1 MGSTAVRP
9 TDQATVRAWT
19 RHLGRACDPSTLLRD
34 LAAGSLPA
42 AAQAAAAR
50 AGDRTAV
57 EVDGDALTHERLDA
71 DAGRAAA
78 RLRGRGVGRGDAVVL
93 VAGTSLAFVVAYLAV
108 LRLGATV
115 VPLDP
120 AQPVAARDRIAGLAG
135 ARLVLDETALGDL
148 LVEAGDEPDPVPV
161 GDEPQPGDVAV
172 LAFTSGTTGAPKG
185 VPITHANLLAS
196 ARAAMAAWRWADD
209 DVLVHALPLF
219 HQHGL
224 GGLHMTLIA
233 GTTARIASRFDPDRL
248 LATDGTVLFAV
259 PAIWA
264 RLVDHPRIGA
274 LRSLR
279 LAVSGSAPL
288 SAALSDRVASAI
300 GQVPLER
307 YGLTESGLDV
317 SNPYDGPRVAG
328 TVGFPLP
335 GIELRL
341 GEQDEIQLRGPQ
353 VISGY
358 LDGAAPEAFLPDGWF
373 RTGDL
378 GRLDDEGR
386 LTIVGRLKE
395 LIITGG
401 YNVVPREVEVVLE
414 EQPGVVEVAV
424 AGLPSERWGEEVT
437 AFVVPGDPPPDEDAL
452 LTAAREQLVGYKV
465 PKSVRFVDA
474 LPRNAMGKIVRTALG
489 TQEHP

>member
-1 MGSTAVRP
+1 M
-9 TDQATVRAWT
+9 
-19 RHLGRACDPSTLLRD
+19 
-34 LAAGSLPA
+34 
-42 AAQAAAAR
+42 
-50 AGDRTAV
+50 
-57 EVDGDALTHERLDA
+57 
-71 DAGRAAA
+71 
-78 RLRGRGVGRGDAVVL
+78 
-93 VAGTSLAFVVAYLAV
+93 
-108 LRLGATV
+108 
-115 VPLDP
+115 
-120 AQPVAARDRIAGLAG
+120 
-135 ARLVLDETALGDL
+135 
-148 LVEAGDEPDPVPV
+148 PV
-161 GDEPQPGDVAV
+161 GDEPRPGDVAV

-288 SAALSDRVASAI
+288 SAALSDRVAAAI

-489 TQEHP
+489 TEEHP

>member
-1 MGSTAVRP
+1 M
-9 TDQATVRAWT
+9 
-19 RHLGRACDPSTLLRD
+19 
-34 LAAGSLPA
+34 
-42 AAQAAAAR
+42 
-50 AGDRTAV
+50 
-57 EVDGDALTHERLDA
+57 
-71 DAGRAAA
+71 
-78 RLRGRGVGRGDAVVL
+78 
-93 VAGTSLAFVVAYLAV
+93 
-108 LRLGATV
+108 
-115 VPLDP
+115 
-120 AQPVAARDRIAGLAG
+120 
-135 ARLVLDETALGDL
+135 
-148 LVEAGDEPDPVPV
+148 
-161 GDEPQPGDVAV
+161 
-172 LAFTSGTTGAPKG
+172 
-185 VPITHANLLAS
+185 PITHANLLAS

-233 GTTARIASRFDPDRL
+233 GTTARIASRFDRRPRDRRHRPVRGAGDLGAPRGPPPDRRSA
-248 LATDGTVLFAV
+248 LAAPGGVRA
-259 PAIWA
+259 
-264 RLVDHPRIGA
+264 G
-274 LRSLR
+274 
-279 LAVSGSAPL
+279 PL
-288 SAALSDRVASAI
+288 SAALSGRVAAAI

-401 YNVVPREVEVVLE
+401 YNVVPREVEVV
-414 EQPGVVEVAV
+414 
-424 AGLPSERWGEEVT
+424 
-437 AFVVPGDPPPDEDAL
+437 
-452 LTAAREQLVGYKV
+452 
-465 PKSVRFVDA
+465 
-474 LPRNAMGKIVRTALG
+474 
-489 TQEHP
+489 